1 MTRIP
6 KFQCFIQ
13 YIPLFHPCFWFVL
26 YKSALSCVFLGFF
39 RVLSGKYVILCL
51 FSCTHD
57 TLYFHSN
64 SQRNTLNNGSKDQ
77 NICVLVEYVTVWTNL
92 STGGGTKRQQS
103 FLFLRGMKCIGFFW
117 PINVVK
123 MWWRNH
129 VLYGFSE
136 YPNETSPDNLCFTTL
151 LKVFR

>member
-1 MTRIP
+1 MYRFFIP
-6 KFQCFIQ
+6 VFGLFYTKVLCPVFFWAFSECSRANMLFCVCFRAWI
-13 YIPLFHPCFWFVL
+13 FVHTL
-26 YKSALSCVFLGFF
+26 LSLCV
-39 RVLSGKYVILCL
+39 C
-51 FSCTHD
+51 
-57 TLYFHSN
+57 SN

-103 FLFLRGMKCIGFFW
+103 FLFLRGTKCIGFFW

-136 YPNETSPDNLCFTTL
+136 YPTKTSPDNLCFTTL
-151 LKVFR
+151 LKEFR

>member
-1 MTRIP
+1 MLYPICTALSSLLLV
-6 KFQCFIQ
+6 CFIQ
-13 YIPLFHPCFWFVL
+13 KCSVLCFSGLFQ
-26 YKSALSCVFLGFF
+26 SALRQICYFVFVFVHARHTLLSLCV
-39 RVLSGKYVILCL
+39 C
-51 FSCTHD
+51 
-57 TLYFHSN
+57 SN

-77 NICVLVEYVTVWTNL
+77 NRRSLVEYVTVWTNL

-103 FLFLRGMKCIGFFW
+103 FLFLRGMKCICFFW

-129 VLYGFSE
+129 VLYGASE